1 MADYVVFD
9 VETKHSF
16 DDVGGRDH
24 LHKLEIS
31 VAVMYDSR
39 LDVCHV
45 FRERDL
51 PQLVQ
56 RLREA
61 DRVIGFNLF
70 GFDYPVLQAYTEF
83 KLDALPTLDLM
94 KSIQQTLNRRVS
106 LDNLCRATLNAP
118 KSGDGLKAIE
128 WYRNGDWDR
137 LIRYCEKD
145 VLLTRDLYRFGVEHG
160 YVKFWDGDRRAE
172 RQVPVTWTE
181 T

>member
-1 MADYVVFD
+1 MPDYVVFD

-16 DDVGGRDH
+16 EDVGGRQN

-56 RLREA
+56 QLREA
-61 DRVIGFNLF
+61 PLVVGFNLF
-70 GFDYPVLQAYTEF
+70 GFDYPVLQPYTDF
-83 KLDALPTLDLM
+83 KLSSLPTLDLLQ
-94 KSIQQTLNRRVS
+94 SIEQQQGRRVS
-106 LDNLCRATLNAP
+106 LDNLCRTTLKAP
-118 KSGDGLKAIE
+118 KSGDGLQAIE
-128 WYRNGDWDR
+128 WFRTGNWDD

-145 VLLTRDLYRFGVEHG
+145 VLLTRDLYRYGMEHG
-160 YVKFWDGDRRAE
+160 YVKYWDGQLRTE
-172 RQVPVTWTE
+172 RQIPVQWT
-181 T
+181 